1 MNKKKTYTTDKALVK
16 ACARC
21 NQRAQRQLYEQ
32 YVDVMYNTVY
42 RYCFKAEATEDILQ
56 IAFAKVFRAIDQ
68 YDAQKGSLKAWI
80 RRICINTATDVLK
93 KEAKWET
100 HWDDQWDVIDQRGA
114 YDEFEAEYL
123 LQLIAALPKE
133 LRTIFNLYE
142 IEGYSHEEIAQLME
156 INVNTCR
163 VYLSRAKQKLRK
175 AIVSHEKQ
183 VEL

>member
-1 MNKKKTYTTDKALVK
+1 LNKEQTYTTDQALAK

-21 NQRAQRQLYEQ
+21 NQRAQRQLYDA
-32 YVDVMYNTVY
+32 YVDVMYNTAY
-42 RYCFKAEATEDILQ
+42 RYCFNREVTEDILQ
-56 IAFAKVFRAIDQ
+56 ITFTKVFKAIKQ

-80 RRICINTATDVLK
+80 RRICVNTAADVLK
-93 KEAKWET
+93 KEARWEG
-100 HWDDQWDVIDQRGA
+100 HWDEQWDVIDHRGA
-114 YDEFEAEYL
+114 YDELEAEYL
-123 LQLIAALPKE
+123 LQLIAALPNE

-175 AIVSHEKQ
+175 AIELHEKQ